1 MDRRLKNGLL
11 LMAIGILLSVATG
24 LFGLALYVSG
34 GNSTAPYALLCLF
47 GLIEV
52 GSYVLIVIALI
63 MIFTRRKTL
72 GEDKRFVTWGFI
84 SLIVLI
90 VAFIVSIIVGLFT
103 IITMNPRYFTIFI
116 ISLEAISAILGTLV
130 IFLPVYPLVSKDL
143 RKKIKY
149 SIAAITIIVILLQPL
164 VFFELEAVEDAFYE
178 EFDGR
183 DYSSEAGDDDDNENL
198 TEDVSIWFEDSIYG
212 PEVENLMVYY
222 SFTLIIYAYL
232 GIQIFT
238 YARALR
244 KKKPFKPG
252 FRYPRTHGPSM
263 SGTDAADGDLAGKCK
278 FCGTDLIPGVDFCPS
293 CGAYLRD

>member
-143 RKKIKY
+143 RKKMKY
-149 SIAAITIIVILLQPL
+149 SIAAITIIVILLQPF
-164 VFFELEAVEDAFYE
+164 VFFELEAVEDAFHE

-198 TEDVSIWFEDSIYG
+198 TVDLTGWFMNATAD
-212 PEVENLMVYY
+212 PAVENLMVYY

-244 KKKPFKPG
+244 KKKPPKPG
-252 FRYPRTHGPSM
+252 FKYPHTDSPSVTE
-263 SGTDAADGDLAGKCK
+263 TDAADGDSAVKCK

-293 CGAYLRD
+293 CGAYLRE